1 VALPGSVPVEL
12 AEAARDTLGGAIQ
25 VAEQL
30 PGSLGPALIDAA
42 REAFIQGLHV
52 AAAISAVATLGL
64 AILVMTLL
72 RGVRT
77 GSEPEEPAVIEPG
90 ART

>member
-1 VALPGSVPVEL
+1 LV
-12 AEAARDTLGGAIQ
+12 EAARDTLGGAIQ

-30 PGSLGPALIDAA
+30 PGSLGPALIDPA
-42 REAFIQGLHV
+42 RGAFIQGLDV

-77 GSEPEEPAVIEPG
+77 GSEPEEPPDVEPAVLTVLEES
-90 ART
+90 